1 MVFMRFTRNR
11 NRKIEFISFVAFY
24 TCLMKRNN
32 NGHILFLARWYPHQY
47 DPMFG
52 LFVQRHALAVKPFRD
67 VSVIYIHSDQNIA
80 HKQENLSE
88 TGGVLEVKEYYP
100 KSRFQTR
107 FLNPLRYLQSFIKA
121 YRTLRK
127 IKPAP
132 ALIHVNVLTRA
143 GVIALMMKYL
153 FGIPYIITEHWSRYL
168 PSNDSYTG
176 RVRKLA
182 TRLVVHNAKAVT
194 TVTRNLKEA
203 MENRGLKN
211 RNYFIVPNVVDTHF
225 FKPSPSAGET
235 ITKTKTLIH
244 VSCFEERSK
253 NMSGILRVIRKL
265 SEKRNDFQIYMVGE
279 GEDLDRT
286 IKMAGEM
293 GLKDR
298 YVHFTGLKQ
307 GEELLELMQL
317 SDLMVMF
324 SHYENLPVVILEAF
338 ACGIPVISSDV
349 GGIREHLTKERGGLV
364 PPEDEETF
372 LVEINSLLD
381 RLDSF
386 DKHAIRDYAV
396 KHFSKEAIG
405 QQFNEIYTKVLSKH
419 G

>member
-1 MVFMRFTRNR
+1 MDFMRFTLTR

-24 TCLMKRNN
+24 TCLMKRNKN
-32 NGHILFLARWYPHQY
+32 NHILFLARWYPHQY
-47 DPMFG
+47 DPMYG

-67 VSVIYIHSDQNIA
+67 VSVIYIHSDENIVQ
-80 HKQENLSE
+80 KQENLSE

-100 KSRFQTR
+100 KSSFQTR

-127 IKPAP
+127 IKSAP
-132 ALIHVNVLTRA
+132 ALIHVNVLTRV
-143 GVIALMMKYL
+143 GGLALMMKYL
-153 FGIPYIITEHWSRYL
+153 FGIPYVVTEHWSRYL
-168 PSNDSYTG
+168 PSNDSYNG
-176 RVRKLA
+176 WLRKLT
-182 TRLVVHNAKAVT
+182 TRVVVKNAGAVT

-203 MENRGLKN
+203 MEDRGLKN
-211 RNYFIVPNVVDTHF
+211 RNYHIVPNVVDTHF
-225 FKPSPSAGET
+225 FKPSLSAGDKQ
-235 ITKTKTLIH
+235 IKTLIH
-244 VSCFEERSK
+244 ISCFEERSK

-265 SEKRNDFQIYMVGE
+265 SEKRNDFQMFMVGE
-279 GEDLDRT
+279 GIDLDRT

-307 GEELLELMQL
+307 GEELLEFMQL
-317 SDLMVMF
+317 SNLMVMF

-349 GGIREHLTKERGGLV
+349 GGIREHLTEERGVLV
-364 PPEDEETF
+364 PPKDEETF

-386 DKHAIRDYAV
+386 DKQAIRDYAV

-405 QQFNEIYTKVLSKH
+405 RQFNDIYTKVLRKH